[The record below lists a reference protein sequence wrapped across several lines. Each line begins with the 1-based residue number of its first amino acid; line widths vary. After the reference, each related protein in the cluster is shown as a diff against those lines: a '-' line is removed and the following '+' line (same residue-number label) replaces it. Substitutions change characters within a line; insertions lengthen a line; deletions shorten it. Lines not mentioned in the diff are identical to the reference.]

1 MASKKINYYLGKSRK
16 SSKGQKPGG
25 DWGEPKKSR
34 ASSSSKGKLFKIG
47 KVVTF

>member
-25 DWGEPKKSR
+25 DWGAAKKSR
-34 ASSSSKGKLFKIG
+34 GGTKGSIFKIG
-47 KVVTF
+47 KVVKF

>member
-1 MASKKINYYLGKSRK
+1 MASSKINYYLGKSKK

-25 DWGEPKKSR
+25 DWGEPKKSGQG
-34 ASSSSKGKLFKIG
+34 SSSKKLLNIG